1 MERNNLL
8 TRRNQTMKRI
18 HQGLLSLKTQLKQNI
33 IAITSLFIALVGL
46 TANISYMEHKE
57 LNSNLR
63 IASFQLLIEI
73 SELEK
78 ITFQLQFD
86 EETDSV
92 NARTGWVKVRLI
104 EGLSKLTSTKVQKDA
119 DALLES
125 WKDNWPDLGHHPTK
139 AFDDISTQISS
150 IRQSL
155 IDLIST
161 LN

>member
-1 MERNNLL
+1 
-8 TRRNQTMKRI
+8 MKRF
-18 HQGLLSLKTQLKQNI
+18 HKGLRSLQSQLKQNI
-33 IAITSLFIALVGL
+33 IAISSLFVALAGL

-63 IASFQLLIEI
+63 TASFQLLIEL

-78 ITFQLQFD
+78 IAFQLQFD
-86 EETDSV
+86 EETAAI

-104 EGLSKLTSTKVQKDA
+104 EGLSKLTSPDVQKNA
-119 DALLES
+119 NSLLLS
-125 WKDNWPDLGHHPTK
+125 WKNNWQDLGSNSTK
-139 AFDDISTQISS
+139 AFDDISGQISV

-155 IDLIST
+155 INLIAT

>member
-1 MERNNLL
+1 
-8 TRRNQTMKRI
+8 MKRI
-18 HQGLLSLKTQLKQNI
+18 HQGLQSLKTQLRQNL
-33 IAITSLFIALVGL
+33 IAIASLFIALAGL

-63 IASFQLLIEI
+63 TASFQLLIEL

-86 EETDSV
+86 KETGTI

-104 EGLSKLTSTKVQKDA
+104 EGLSKLTSIKVQKDS
-119 DALLES
+119 DVLLES
-125 WKDNWPDLGHHPTK
+125 WKDNWQDLGNHPTS
-139 AFDDISTQISS
+139 AFDDISNQISAV
-150 IRQSL
+150 RQSL
-155 IDLIST
+155 IELIST